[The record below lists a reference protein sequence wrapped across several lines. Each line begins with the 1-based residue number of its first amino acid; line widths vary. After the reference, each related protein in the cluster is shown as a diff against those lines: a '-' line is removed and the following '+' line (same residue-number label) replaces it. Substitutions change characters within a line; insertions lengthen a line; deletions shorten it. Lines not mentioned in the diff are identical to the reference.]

1 MVYEDEDD
9 DEWLDESISIM
20 FAMAAEGERI
30 RKSRQRDRS
39 SLTRADL
46 PRNPRHGTSW
56 ECIYAAGNDVAFI
69 ITTGFDVPSFHF
81 LLRPL
86 TEVWDRVPIPRSDV
100 DIEGVSRHSRRSLSP
115 TGALALV
122 LHFLNSTMAELSLQE
137 IFGLTPSVCS
147 RYVNFGLR
155 ILLETLKITPEGWIE
170 WPKIPAKFA
179 YYAELIVACHPS
191 LHGAFCFIDDSNGAI
206 LCALLNAPGSWHDAA
221 VAQDL
226 YGKLLNKTPEGYFA
240 IADSSF
246 PRSRRGL
253 SSRIKTPLKKRSRQP
268 RILREQGLLDGL
280 EVLVEINRELVS
292 ARQAAEWGM
301 RSLHGSFARLKL
313 PLPADDGEYRAIVL
327 ETCARLHQVRT
338 RAEWRSIRL
347 RRCTRKHGKMVEERY
362 MKSLNRWYSEKFN
375 LRIVSNATMTH

>member
-9 DEWLDESISIM
+9 DEWLDESTSIM

-46 PRNPRHGTSW
+46 PRNPHHGTSW

-100 DIEGVSRHSRRSLSP
+100 DIEGVSQHSRRSLSP

-170 WPKIPAKFA
+170 WPKIPA
-179 YYAELIVACHPS
+179 
-191 LHGAFCFIDDSNGAI
+191 N
-206 LCALLNAPGSWHDAA
+206 WHDAA

-253 SSRIKTPLKKRSRQP
+253 SSRIKTPLKKRSRQS

>member
-9 DEWLDESISIM
+9 DEWLDESTSIM
-20 FAMAAEGERI
+20 FAMAAERERI
-30 RKSRQRDRS
+30 RKFRQRGRS

-56 ECIYAAGNDVAFI
+56 ECIYAAGNDAAFI
-69 ITTGFDVPSFHF
+69 ITTGFDVASFHS
-81 LLRPL
+81 LLRPF

-100 DIEGVSRHSRRSLSP
+100 DIEGVSRPSRRSLSP

-155 ILLETLKITPEGWIE
+155 ILLETLKITPEGRIE

-179 YYAELIVACHPS
+179 YYAELIAARHPS
-191 LHGAFCFIDDSNGAI
+191 LHGAFCSIDGVKIPVAESLDEDTQKPQYNGWTCSHYCSSVFVFAPDGAI

-221 VAQDL
+221 VVQDL
-226 YGKLLNKTPEGYFA
+226 YGKLLNKTPEGDFA
-240 IADSSF
+240 IADSAF

-268 RILREQGLLDGL
+268 RILQEQGLLDEL
-280 EVLVEINRELVS
+280 EVLLEINRELVS

-301 RSLHGSFARLKL
+301 RSLQGSFARLKL

-327 ETCARLHQVRT
+327 ETCARLH
-338 RAEWRSIRL
+338 
-347 RRCTRKHGKMVEERY
+347 
-362 MKSLNRWYSEKFN
+362 
-375 LRIVSNATMTH
+375 